1 MKSMLDC
8 SKKESVATITLGRSK
23 AKNGIDTRMSAD
35 LKDIRTDIA
44 RDKAVKVVVIT
55 GEDPEV
61 FCTGT
66 DIEEFYAIKSRAERI
81 ALFSVASTIARFSCP
96 TIAAINGDALGQG
109 LELTLACD
117 LRMCSQKAALG
128 MPQITAGEM
137 PWDGGTQRLAR
148 LVGRAKALELILLGE
163 TIDAP
168 EAHRI
173 GLVHRITPHNELM
186 NVVMNLARNMAAK
199 SPVSLAYIKE
209 AIHKGM
215 DLTLEHGLGLE
226 ADLYYL
232 IHTTGDRTEGIK
244 AFREKR
250 PPQFTG
256 K

>member
-1 MKSMLDC
+1 MIDC
-8 SKKESVATITLGRSK
+8 AKKDSVATITLTGSK
-23 AKNGIDTRMSAD
+23 AKSAIGSRMSAE
-35 LKDIRTDIA
+35 LKDIRAEIQ

-109 LELTLACD
+109 LELALACD
-117 LRMCSQKAALG
+117 LRICSHTAAFG
-128 MPQITAGEM
+128 MPMATAGEM

-148 LVGRAKALELILLGE
+148 LVGRAMALELTLLGE

-173 GLVHRITPHNELM
+173 GLVHRITPHDELM
-186 NVVMNLARNMAAK
+186 TVVMDLARNMAAK

>member
-1 MKSMLDC
+1 MNSMLDC
-8 SKKESVATITLGRSK
+8 SKKESVATITLCRSK
-23 AKNGIDTRMSAD
+23 AQNGIDTRMSAD

-109 LELTLACD
+109 LELALACD
-117 LRMCSQKAALG
+117 LRICSHTAAFG
-128 MPQITAGEM
+128 MPMATAGEM

-148 LVGRAKALELILLGE
+148 LVGRAMALELMLLGE

-173 GLVHRITPHNELM
+173 GLVHRITPHDELM
-186 NVVMNLARNMAAK
+186 TVVMGLARNMAAK

-250 PPQFTG
+250 PPQFKG
-256 K
+256 N

>member
-1 MKSMLDC
+1 MLDC

-23 AKNGIDTRMSAD
+23 AKNGINTRMSAG

-44 RDKAVKVVVIT
+44 RDKSVKVVVIT

-61 FCTGT
+61 FCAGT
-66 DIEEFYAIKSRAERI
+66 DIEELYAFKSRAERI
-81 ALFSVASTIARFSCP
+81 ALFSVASTITRFSCP
-96 TIAAINGDALGQG
+96 TIAAVNGDALGQG
-109 LELTLACD
+109 LELALACD
-117 LRMCSQKAALG
+117 LRICSHTAAFG
-128 MPQITAGEM
+128 MPQPTAGEM

-148 LVGRAKALELILLGE
+148 LVGRAMALELMLLGE

-173 GLVHRITPHNELM
+173 GLVHGIIPPDELM
-186 NVVMNLARNMAAK
+186 TVVMDLARNMAAK
-199 SPVSLAYIKE
+199 SPVSLAYVKE

-250 PPQFTG
+250 PPQFMG

>member
-1 MKSMLDC
+1 MIDC
-8 SKKESVATITLGRSK
+8 TIKESVATITLGRSK

-35 LKDIRTDIA
+35 LIDIRAEIA
-44 RDKAVKVVVIT
+44 RDKTVKVVVIT
-55 GEDPEV
+55 GEDPDV

-66 DIEEFYAIKSRAERI
+66 DIEEFYAFKNRAERV
-81 ALFSVASTIARFSCP
+81 ALFSVASTIARFKCP

-109 LELTLACD
+109 LEMALACD
-117 LRMCSQKAALG
+117 LRMCSQNAAFG
-128 MPQITAGEM
+128 MPQVTAGEM

-148 LVGRAKALELILLGE
+148 LVGRAMTLELILLGE

-168 EAHRI
+168 EAYRI
-173 GLVHRITPHNELM
+173 GLVHRVIPHDELM
-186 NVVMNLARNMAAK
+186 TVVKDIARNMAAK
-199 SPVSLAYIKE
+199 SPVSLAYVKE

-226 ADLYYL
+226 TDLYYL

-250 PPQFTG
+250 PPQFKG

>member
-1 MKSMLDC
+1 MNSMIDFI
-8 SKKESVATITLGRSK
+8 KKGSLATITLGRSK
-23 AKNGIDTRMSAD
+23 AKNGLDTRMSAD
-35 LKDIRTDIA
+35 LKDIQRDIA

-61 FCTGT
+61 FCAGT

-81 ALFSVASTIARFSCP
+81 SLFSVAATIARFSCP
-96 TIAAINGDALGQG
+96 TIAAINGVALGQG
-109 LELTLACD
+109 LELALACD
-117 LRMCSQKAALG
+117 LRICSHTAAFG
-128 MPQITAGEM
+128 MPQAADGEM

-148 LVGRAKALELILLGE
+148 LVGRAMALELMLLGE

-173 GLVHRITPHNELM
+173 GLVHRIIPHDELM
-186 NVVMNLARNMAAK
+186 TVVMDLARNMAAK
-199 SPVSLAYIKE
+199 SPVSLAYVKE

-226 ADLYYL
+226 TDLYYL

>member
-1 MKSMLDC
+1 MIDC
-8 SKKESVATITLGRSK
+8 AKKDSVATITLTGSK
-23 AKNGIDTRMSAD
+23 AKSAIGSRMSAE
-35 LKDIRTDIA
+35 LKDIRAEIQ

-109 LELTLACD
+109 LELALACD
-117 LRMCSQKAALG
+117 LRICSHTAAFG
-128 MPQITAGEM
+128 MPMATAGEM

-148 LVGRAKALELILLGE
+148 LVGRAMALELMLLGE

-173 GLVHRITPHNELM
+173 GLVHRITPHDELM
-186 NVVMNLARNMAAK
+186 TVVMDLARNMAAK
-199 SPVSLAYIKE
+199 SPVSLAYVKE

-250 PPQFTG
+250 PPQFKG
-256 K
+256 N

>member
-1 MKSMLDC
+1 MIDY
-8 SKKESVATITLGRSK
+8 SKKESVATITISRLK
-23 AKNGIDTRMSAD
+23 AKNAIDSRMSAE
-35 LKDIRTDIA
+35 LKDIRTEIQ
-44 RDKAVKVVVIT
+44 RDKTVKVVVIT
-55 GEDPEV
+55 GKDRDI
-61 FCTGT
+61 FCAGT
-66 DIEEFYAIKSRAERI
+66 DLEEFYAIENRAESI
-81 ALFSVASTIARFSCP
+81 ALFSVAATIARFDCP

-109 LELTLACD
+109 LELALACD

-173 GLVHRITPHNELM
+173 GLVHKVIPHDELM
-186 NVVMNLARNMAAK
+186 TVVMGLAQKMADK
-199 SPVSLAYIKE
+199 SPVPLAYVKE

-215 DLTLEHGLGLE
+215 DLTLEQGLRLE

-232 IHTTGDRTEGIK
+232 LHTTEDRTEGIK

-250 PPQFTG
+250 RPQFKG